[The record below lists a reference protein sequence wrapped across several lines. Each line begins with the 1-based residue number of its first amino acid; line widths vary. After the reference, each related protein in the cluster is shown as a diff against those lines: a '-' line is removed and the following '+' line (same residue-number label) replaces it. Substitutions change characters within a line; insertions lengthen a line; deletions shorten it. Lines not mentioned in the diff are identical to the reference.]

1 MGPKMTASVD
11 APGRDA
17 EESARLACLIAGSRF
32 VLRTV
37 ASRRHTG
44 GGDSTDAVIVAA
56 VVQAN
61 VRRALDTGAY
71 ETFDEPVPADLR
83 EPASV
88 PMLAA
93 RTGLPRETV
102 RRRLEALVARKRCV
116 RAYGGYLVPVEL
128 MSGPERRA
136 LAIEAYEAL
145 RRLTADVQRAGL
157 DVGASSVV
165 EAILRPIDPAS
176 PVRVVNRA
184 TAAFAVDF
192 LREVSR
198 LTGSHEAAL
207 IYLALLEAVKS
218 DGTPR
223 RLTFLGLAQSME
235 RPLEST
241 RRRAMVLVERGL
253 AERDEEG
260 FKVRRDFAT
269 SADVRGLAA
278 ASADQMRAM
287 YASIAN
293 VAAGTVRT

>member
-1 MGPKMTASVD
+1 MSASLD
-11 APGRDA
+11 ARVRNP
-17 EESARLACLIAGSRF
+17 EESAQLACLIAASRF

-44 GGDSTDAVIVAA
+44 GGDSIDAVIVAA

-61 VRRALDTGAY
+61 VRRALGTGAY
-71 ETFDEPVPADLR
+71 DTFDEPVPADLR

-88 PMLAA
+88 PMLAE
-93 RTGLPRETV
+93 RIGLPRETV
-102 RRRLEALVARKRCV
+102 RRRLEALVARERCV
-116 RAYGGYLVPVEL
+116 RSYGGYVVPVEL
-128 MSGPERRA
+128 MSGPTRRA

-145 RRLTADVQRAGL
+145 RRLTADVQRSGL

-184 TAAFAVDF
+184 TAAFAIDF

-235 RPLEST
+235 RPIEST

-269 SADVRGLAA
+269 SADVRDLAA
-278 ASADQMRAM
+278 HSADLLRTM
-287 YASIAN
+287 YAGIATASGA
-293 VAAGTVRT
+293 VDKL